1 MTEPTDNINNEA
13 LNTPEISPSN
23 DLNAPEITPAKIRK
37 GFWNRLLRHIRNISL
52 AFFVIS
58 IVLVVLARFIPI
70 IVTPLMLIRSV
81 ESIVQGESPKLS
93 KSWVSI
99 DEISPNMIQAVV
111 ASEDNLFLS
120 HYGFSFN
127 DISKAIKHNNKGR
140 RIRGGSTITQQ
151 TAKNVFLWPDRS
163 YLRKGL
169 EAYFTVLIEL
179 IWSKERIMEV
189 YLNVIE
195 MGDGIYGVQ
204 AASLEHFG
212 VNASQLSKS
221 QAALIAACLPNP
233 RRFNAGHPSGYIER
247 RKSRIVSLMGKLGP
261 VDFDKKVSPKKN
273 TKKRHRR

>member
-1 MTEPTDNINNEA
+1 MTEPINNINNLE
-13 LNTPEISPSN
+13 LNTTEISPQEDQNIS
-23 DLNAPEITPAKIRK
+23 EITPAKRKK
-37 GFWNRLLRHIRNISL
+37 GFWGRILRIIRNISL

-58 IVLVVLARFIPI
+58 IVWVVLARFVPVL
-70 IVTPLMLIRSV
+70 VTPLMIIRSV
-81 ESIVQGESPKLS
+81 ESMVQGKMPKLS

-99 DEISPNMIQAVV
+99 DEISPNMVQAVV
-111 ASEDNLFLS
+111 ASEDNLFLT

-127 DISKAIKHNNKGR
+127 DINKAIKHNNKGK
-140 RIRGGSTITQQ
+140 RIRGGSTISQQ
-151 TAKNVFLWPDRS
+151 TAKNVFLWPYRS

-247 RKSRIVSLMGKLGP
+247 RKSRIVSLMNKLGP
-261 VDFDKKVSPKKN
+261 VDFHKKVTLIKFKH
-273 TKKRHRR
+273 KRHQR